1 MPVNPVESSVR
12 LRRASKVAIEFGNLV
27 KAQVSQTLL
36 SALLE
41 HRGYRVSR
49 LGIEELF
56 GEVKF
61 IDLPKYLSLNLPP
74 QLRSLPDL
82 LVAAVDMSKAFLVE
96 VKFRTRFDDIVAAD
110 LKAELD
116 HQREHWPSSYAVV
129 MIAEPFVK
137 DGRFHQD
144 CIRVIIPGS
153 TEMLVDSRFLP
164 ESRWN
169 SLNTIEAVF
178 KPLAP
183 SDGQSRQADS
193 ITKIIK
199 QLAGI

>member
-1 MPVNPVESSVR
+1 
-12 LRRASKVAIEFGNLV
+12 VAIEFGNLV

-41 HRGYRVSR
+41 RRGYRVSR

-56 GEVKF
+56 GEIKF
-61 IDLPKYLSLNLPP
+61 IDLPKYRSLNLPP
-74 QLRSLPDL
+74 QLRTLPDL

-96 VKFRTRFDDIVAAD
+96 VKFRTRFDDTLAAN

-137 DGRFHQD
+137 NGRFHQD
-144 CIRVIIPGS
+144 CIRIVAPGN
-153 TEMLVDSRFLP
+153 TEVLVDTRLTP
-164 ESRWN
+164 EIRWN
-169 SLNTIEAVF
+169 SLQTIEAVF
-178 KPLAP
+178 KPLVTADGP
-183 SDGQSRQADS
+183 SRAADS